1 MKNKLLTATFTAW
14 VFIFI
19 VLPIALIVFYSIT
32 VNDGDMVRFTWSNF
46 SKFFTEDVYLKSLGR
61 SLYLAFIS
69 TIICLLIGYP
79 MAMILV
85 SLKPKIQSFCVTLFV
100 LPMWMNFLMRTYAWL
115 TILENNGLINTLLVK
130 LGFDKLELLYNQGAV
145 VLGMVYNFL
154 PFMVFPIYSSL
165 TKTDRSVIEAAQDLG
180 ANKVKVFFS
189 VTLPLSLS
197 GVASGISMVFMP
209 AVTTFV
215 ISRLMGGGH
224 TSLIGDIIEQQF
236 LYANNWNFASA
247 ISVVV
252 MIILLV
258 SMAVVPK
265 GKAEETGGGGLW

>member
-1 MKNKLLTATFTAW
+1 MKNKFLTATYTAW
-14 VFIFI
+14 IFIFI
-19 VLPIALIVFYSIT
+19 VLPLALIVFYAFT
-32 VNDGDMVRFTWSNF
+32 YNDGDMVRFTMDNF
-46 SKFFTEDVYLKSLGR
+46 KKFFTEGVYLKSLWR
-61 SLYLAFIS
+61 SIYLALIS
-69 TIICLLIGYP
+69 TVICLVIGYP
-79 MAMILV
+79 MAMILA

-115 TILENNGLINTLLVK
+115 TILENNGLINTLLEK

-165 TKTDRSVIEAAQDLG
+165 TKTDRSIIESAQDLG
-180 ANKVKVFFS
+180 ANKFRVFRS
-189 VTLPLSLS
+189 VTFPLSLP
-197 GVASGISMVFMP
+197 GIASGISMVFMP

-236 LYANNWNFASA
+236 LYANDWNFASA

-252 MIILLV
+252 MIILLA
-258 SMAVVPK
+258 SMAIVPK
-265 GKAEETGGGGLW
+265 GKSDEPEGGGLW

>member
-1 MKNKLLTATFTAW
+1 MKNKILTATFTAW

-46 SKFFTEDVYLKSLGR
+46 AKFFTEDVYLKSLGR

-165 TKTDRSVIEAAQDLG
+165 TKTDRSIIEAAQDLG